1 MRKFNYSNYTPAQAE
16 NWTGRI
22 DGIDE
27 AHKRWHQV
35 IQPLDLQD
43 SVNVDKSVVFLG
55 FCCDEGVRRNQGRV
69 GAGEAPHV
77 FRQILSNLPIHFS
90 PDLQVKDA
98 GDIHC
103 DDGNLEQAQYVLS
116 EAVAKIIENGGFPIV
131 LGGGHEVTY
140 GHYKG
145 LEKAVQGQQIGIIN
159 LDAHLDCR
167 PLIGTKGNS
176 GTGFYQI
183 SQECALTKTPF
194 QYLALGIQQ
203 ISNTQSLFDYAEFN
217 GIQIVYADQFNQD
230 EISQIKEKVD
240 ALSKE
245 VDHIYLT
252 IDLDVFAA
260 PYAPGVS
267 ALAFNGIIPDR
278 TFFEVFK
285 HILSL
290 PNLKTI
296 DIAELNPKYDIDQRT
311 AKLGSSLLFELMNS
325 IG

>member
-27 AHKRWHQV
+27 AHRRWHQV
-35 IQPLDLQD
+35 VQIIDLQD

-69 GAGEAPHV
+69 GARKSPYV

-90 PDLQVKDA
+90 TDLRIKDA
-98 GDIHC
+98 GNIQC
-103 DDGNLEQAQYVLS
+103 DDGDLEQAQYVLS
-116 EAVAKIIENGGFPIV
+116 EAVAKIIENGGFPVV

-145 LEKAVQGQQIGIIN
+145 LEKAVQGQRIGIIN

-167 PLIGTKGNS
+167 PLVDAKGNS
-176 GTGFYQI
+176 GTSFYQI
-183 SQECALTKTPF
+183 YQECAVAKTPF
-194 QYLALGIQQ
+194 FYLALGIQQ
-203 ISNTQSLFDYAEFN
+203 ISNTQSLFDYAEVN
-217 GIQIVYADQFNQD
+217 GTQIVYADQFNQD
-230 EISQIKEKVD
+230 EVSLIKEKIDV
-240 ALSKE
+240 LSKE

-285 HILSL
+285 HILSI
-290 PNLKTI
+290 PNLTTI
-296 DIAELNPKYDIDQRT
+296 DIAELNPKFDIDQRT
-311 AKLGSSLLFELMNS
+311 TKLGSSLLFEFMNS
-325 IG
+325 FG